1 MPMAVMCF
9 GVSEPLRL
17 SLGLSFFGFFIFCS
31 FLSLVSLLSHHF
43 SFMAHHDFDISHFGW
58 YFLTFFN
65 LLVFFNF

>member
-17 SLGLSFFGFFIFCS
+17 YLGLFFFGFFIFSS
-31 FLSLVSLLSHHF
+31 FLSLLPHHF

-65 LLVFFNF
+65 LLVSFNF